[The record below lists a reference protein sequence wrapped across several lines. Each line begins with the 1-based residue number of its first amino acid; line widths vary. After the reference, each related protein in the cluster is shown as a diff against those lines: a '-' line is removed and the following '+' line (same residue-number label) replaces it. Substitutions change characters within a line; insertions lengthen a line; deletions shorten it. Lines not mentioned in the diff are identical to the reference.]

1 MITAYV
7 RDAGGLTAQAVGPGD
22 AIPPGTIWLD
32 LLHPDEMERLTVST
46 LLSADLPTLDDINEI
61 ETSSR
66 LYTEGEVAFMTTPV
80 IVRSATGPLERGLL
94 TFVLAPDRLVTIRF
108 TEPLWFAIF
117 AARALKQ
124 PELVTC
130 AMEAFLGLLEAVV
143 DRAADVLE
151 RVTADLDRL
160 SHRVFA
166 DHEDRTVEALATR
179 DGAKAPRHQVVDRS
193 HVRRRPPTTVSMR
206 AVITAVGRAGDL
218 TQKVR
223 DSLAGL
229 ERLVAFA
236 TTVAGPRM
244 NKEQKSRL
252 KTIGRDVHSLVE
264 HAAFQAMQ
272 TNFLLDATLGV
283 INIQQTNIIKIFSV
297 ASVAFLPPTLVASIY
312 GMNFEHMPELD
323 WSFGYP
329 LALGLM
335 VLSAVLPLWYFR
347 KRGWL

>member
-7 RDAGGLTAQAVGPGD
+7 RDKAGLTAQALGPGD
-22 AIPPGTIWLD
+22 AIPLGTVWLD
-32 LLHPDEMERLTVST
+32 LLHPDEIERLTVSSR
-46 LLSADLPTLDDINEI
+46 LLTDLPTLEDIVEI

-80 IVRSATGPLERGLL
+80 IVRSSTGPLERGLL
-94 TFVLAPDRLVTIRF
+94 TFALGPDLLVTIRH

-117 AARALKQ
+117 ATRALKQ
-124 PELVTC
+124 ADLVTSPL
-130 AMEAFLGLLEAVV
+130 EAFLGLLEAVV

-160 SHRVFA
+160 SHRIFA

-179 DGAKAPRHQVVDRS
+179 DGVKALRHQVVDRS

-244 NKEQKSRL
+244 GKDHKSRL

-283 INIQQTNIIKIFSV
+283 INIQQTNIIKMFSV

-312 GMNFEHMPELD
+312 GMNFHHMPELD
-323 WSFGYP
+323 WTWGYP

-335 VLSAVLPLWYFR
+335 VLAALGPLWYFR

>member
-7 RDAGGLTAQAVGPGD
+7 RDSTGLTGQALNPGEPVPVG
-22 AIPPGTIWLD
+22 AVWLD
-32 LLHPDEMERLTVST
+32 LLYPDEAERLTIST
-46 LLSADLPTLDDINEI
+46 LLSVDLPTVEDINEI

-80 IVRSATGPLERGLL
+80 VVRSATGPLERGLL
-94 TFVLAPDRLVTIRF
+94 TFVLGPDLLVTIRH

-124 PELVTC
+124 AELVTSPVD
-130 AMEAFLGLLEAVV
+130 AFLGLLEAVV

-166 DHEDRTVEALATR
+166 EHEDRAVEPLAPR
-179 DGAKAPRHQVVDRS
+179 DGKTAPRRQVVDRS
-193 HVRRRPPTTVSMR
+193 HARRRPPSTVSMR
-206 AVITAVGRAGDL
+206 AVITSVGRAGDL

-236 TTVAGPRM
+236 TTVASPRM
-244 NKEQKSRL
+244 GKDHRARL

-297 ASVAFLPPTLVASIY
+297 ASVAFLPPTLVASMY
-312 GMNFEHMPELD
+312 GMNFHSMPELD
-323 WSFGYP
+323 WDFGYP
-329 LALGLM
+329 LALVLM
-335 VLSAVLPLWYFR
+335 VLSAVVPLWYFR

>member
-1 MITAYV
+1 MITVYV
-7 RDAGGLTAQAVGPGD
+7 RDGTGLRAQALDPGE
-22 AIPPGTIWLD
+22 PVPSGTIWLD
-32 LLHPDEMERLTVST
+32 MLYPDETERLTVST
-46 LLSADLPTLDDINEI
+46 LLSVDLPTQEDISEI

-80 IVRSATGPLERGLL
+80 IVRSSTGPLERGLL
-94 TFVLAPDRLVTIRF
+94 TFVVAPSLLVTIRHA
-108 TEPLWFAIF
+108 EPLWFTIF
-117 AARALKQ
+117 AARAQ
-124 PELVTC
+124 RQVELVTSPL
-130 AMEAFLGLLEAVV
+130 EAFLGLLEAVV

-160 SHRVFA
+160 SHRIFA
-166 DHEDRTVEALATR
+166 DHEDRVVEPLVGR
-179 DGAKAPRHQVVDRS
+179 DGGVVQRRQAVARE
-193 HVRRRPPTTVSMR
+193 HTRRRPPTTVSMR
-206 AVITAVGRAGDL
+206 AVITAIGRAGDL

-244 NKEQKSRL
+244 AKDQKARL

-312 GMNFEHMPELD
+312 GMNFHHMPELD
-323 WSFGYP
+323 WTLGYP
-329 LALGLM
+329 LALLLM
-335 VLSAVLPLWYFR
+335 VLSAVGPLWYFR

>member
-1 MITAYV
+1 MITAYI
-7 RDAGGLTAQAVGPGD
+7 RDEAGLRAQALPAGEL
-22 AIPPGTIWLD
+22 PPAGTIWLD
-32 LLHPDEMERLTVST
+32 LLYPDESERLAVSA
-46 LLSADLPTLDDINEI
+46 LLSVDLPTQEDISEI

-66 LYTEGEVAFMTTPV
+66 LYTEGDCAFMTTPV
-80 IVRSATGPLERGLL
+80 LVRSSTGPLERGLL
-94 TFVLAPDRLVTIRF
+94 TFATSPSLLVTIRH

-117 AARALKQ
+117 AARAQRQ
-124 PELVTC
+124 PELVMTHLD
-130 AMEAFLGLLEAVV
+130 AFLGLLEAVV

-166 DHEDRTVEALATR
+166 EHEEQAVEPLVGR
-179 DGAKAPRHQVVDRS
+179 DGSLVQRRQVVTRERA
-193 HVRRRPPTTVSMR
+193 RRRPPTTVSMR
-206 AVITAVGRAGDL
+206 ATITAIGRAGDL

-236 TTVAGPRM
+236 VTVAGPYMGKDQRA
-244 NKEQKSRL
+244 RL
-252 KTIGRDVHSLVE
+252 KTVARDVHSLVE

-297 ASVAFLPPTLVASIY
+297 ASVAFLPPTLVASMY
-312 GMNFEHMPELD
+312 GMNFHFMPELD
-323 WSFGYP
+323 EVWGYP
-329 LALGLM
+329 VALLLM
-335 VLSAVLPLWYFR
+335 VLSAIGPLLYFR

>member
-1 MITAYV
+1 MITAYI
-7 RDAGGLTAQAVGPGD
+7 REASGLRAQALGPGE
-22 AIPPGTIWLD
+22 AVPPGSVWLD
-32 LLHPDEMERLTVST
+32 LLFPDEAERLTVST
-46 LLSADLPTLDDINEI
+46 LLATDLPTLEDINEI

-80 IVRSATGPLERGLL
+80 IVRSAAGPMERGLL
-94 TFVLAPDRLVTIRF
+94 TYVLGPEILVTIRY

-117 AARALKQ
+117 AARAQKQ
-124 PELVTC
+124 PELVTS
-130 AMEAFLGLLEAVV
+130 ALEAFLGLTEAVV

-166 DHEDRTVEALATR
+166 DHEDRTVETMTLR
-179 DGAKAPRHQVVDRS
+179 DGATSARHQVVDRS

-206 AVITAVGRAGDL
+206 AVINAVGRAGDL

-236 TTVAGPRM
+236 TIVAGPRM
-244 NKEQKSRL
+244 NKDQKARL

-312 GMNFEHMPELD
+312 GMNFAHMPELD
-323 WSFGYP
+323 WPFGYP
-329 LALGLM
+329 MALGLM

>member
-7 RDAGGLTAQAVGPGD
+7 RDAAGLHAQALATGEAV
-22 AIPPGTIWLD
+22 PPGTVWLD
-32 LLHPDEMERLTVST
+32 LLYPDETERLTVSN
-46 LLSADLPTLDDINEI
+46 LLSVDLPTQDDINEI

-66 LYTEGEVAFMTTPV
+66 LYTEGDVAFMTTPV
-80 IVRSATGPLERGLL
+80 IVRSASGPLERGLL
-94 TFVLAPDRLVTIRF
+94 TFVLAPDMLVTIRH

-117 AARALKQ
+117 AARALRQ
-124 PELVTC
+124 AELVC
-130 AMEAFLGLLEAVV
+130 NPLEAFLGLLEAVV

-166 DHEDRTVEALATR
+166 DHEDRTVEPLVGR
-179 DGAKAPRHQVVDRS
+179 DGGVVQRKQVVDRQ

-206 AVITAVGRAGDL
+206 AVINAVGRAGDL

-244 NKEQKSRL
+244 NKDQKSRL

-323 WSFGYP
+323 WTWGYP

-335 VLSAVLPLWYFR
+335 VLAALGPLWYFR